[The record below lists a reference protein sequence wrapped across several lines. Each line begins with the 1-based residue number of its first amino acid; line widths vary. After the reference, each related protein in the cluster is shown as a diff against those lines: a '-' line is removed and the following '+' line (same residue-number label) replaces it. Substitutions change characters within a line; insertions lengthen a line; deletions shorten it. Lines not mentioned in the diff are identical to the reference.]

1 MAEWLAIEAG
11 YNGTLSLAELM
22 PRLVGELTQETVI
35 ACKSRDDFQAEVSFS
50 SLVGPEGN
58 HVLVTIRPLEGQ
70 PAKTIFCDALTGL
83 PDRRELANQRA
94 RWREQVS
101 GKPIP
106 HAALFLDLNGF
117 KQINDRHGHATGD
130 RVLTTLAT
138 RWQSCVREGDLLAR
152 YGGDEFVVL
161 LAGIGRKQELEPI
174 IARLVAAT
182 VELIEIEEL
191 KLSVTATIG
200 VALAEDTSVDL
211 DQLLAE
217 ADRDMYARKR
227 RLRPTTRQNKRK
239 G

>member
-1 MAEWLAIEAG
+1 
-11 YNGTLSLAELM
+11 
-22 PRLVGELTQETVI
+22 
-35 ACKSRDDFQAEVSFS
+35 
-50 SLVGPEGN
+50 
-58 HVLVTIRPLEGQ
+58 
-70 PAKTIFCDALTGL
+70 LTGL
-83 PDRRELANQRA
+83 PDRRELAKQRA
-94 RWREQVS
+94 RWQEQVP

-106 HAALFLDLNGF
+106 HAALFLDLDGF

-130 RVLTTLAT
+130 RVLTTLAV

-174 IARLVAAT
+174 ISRLVAAT
-182 VELIEIEEL
+182 AEPMEIEGL

-217 ADRDMYARKR
+217 ADRDMYAK
-227 RLRPTTRQNKRK
+227 K
-239 G
+239 GTP